1 MELAEQSQDVPDIKL
16 EDVTQDILIKNAVKV
31 RRIFQIKDNRNNEVR
46 LID

>member
-1 MELAEQSQDVPDIKL
+1 MELAEHSQDVPDINL
-16 EDVTQDILIKNAVKV
+16 DEVTEDILIKNAVKV